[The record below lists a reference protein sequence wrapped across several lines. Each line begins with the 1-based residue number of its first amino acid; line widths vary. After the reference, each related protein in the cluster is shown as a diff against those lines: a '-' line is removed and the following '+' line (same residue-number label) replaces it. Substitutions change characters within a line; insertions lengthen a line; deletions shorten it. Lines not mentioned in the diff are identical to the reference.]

1 MTPNPRPKRARLS
14 AQQLAL
20 EELREL
26 ILIGELPPGAPIV
39 QEAIAA
45 QFGVSRVP
53 VREALKILEGEGL
66 VIYSPNHGYRVTR
79 LTSEEIR
86 EIYRIRALLEDEATR
101 RAVPALTEED
111 FALLEDANARLEA
124 AYASQDL
131 LTILVT
137 NREFHDTIYARG
149 GTPRLSKLIRV
160 VWDAVEPYRTRYF
173 QEANFHA
180 LQIDDHRGMIKAA
193 RDGDV
198 EGMLRLAELHRS
210 RAVEAME
217 GMIAREEL

>member
-26 ILIGELPPGAPIV
+26 ILIGELSPGAPIV
-39 QEAIAA
+39 QESIAA

-66 VIYSPNHGYRVTR
+66 VVYSPHHGYRVTR

-111 FALLEDANARLEA
+111 FGRLEDANTRLEA

-131 LTILVT
+131 LSILTT
-137 NREFHDTIYARG
+137 NREFHDTIYSRG
-149 GTPRLSKLIRV
+149 GTARLSKLIRV
-160 VWDAVEPYRTRYF
+160 VWDAVEPYRSRYF
-173 QEANFHA
+173 QDANYHA
-180 LQIDDHRGMIKAA
+180 VQIDDHRGIIKAA
-193 RDGDV
+193 RARDV
-198 EGMLRLAELHRS
+198 DAVLKLAALHRD